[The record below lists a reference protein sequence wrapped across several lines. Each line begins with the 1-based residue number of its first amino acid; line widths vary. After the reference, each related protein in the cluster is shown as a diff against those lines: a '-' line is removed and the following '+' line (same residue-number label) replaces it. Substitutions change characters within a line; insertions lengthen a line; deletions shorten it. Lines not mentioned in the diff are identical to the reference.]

1 MTAEIT
7 YYIHPLFKPPRA
19 TRRLQGP
26 RAAAFSC
33 PPEPCPTFAT
43 LASPLS
49 ILPHLSFPA
58 LPRQPNL
65 THSTETLAR
74 SPKEELLFGGRPYFS
89 IYTGPDWSSTGWQ
102 SLGMYL
108 RFCCARRETRLP
120 TREKPNAHSILLQR
134 RGNFWSPGS
143 PPRAWAM
150 ERCGH
155 RHPKFSGQ
163 CCCCVL
169 RAGDGCRGRRAG
181 CPISRSTSRE
191 PVQSSRCSAAIC
203 FSVHSGHEF
212 VRHGLCF
219 LREQ

>member
-1 MTAEIT
+1 MTAEIP
-7 YYIHPLFKPPRA
+7 YSIHPLSKPPRA

-26 RAAAFSC
+26 PGLRLSAA
-33 PPEPCPTFAT
+33 
-43 LASPLS
+43 LLSP
-49 ILPHLSFPA
+49 A
-58 LPRQPNL
+58 PRLQRWR
-65 THSTETLAR
+65 AR
-74 SPKEELLFGGRPYFS
+74 SPFSPTSHFQRYHDNPTFPIQRKPWRGHQKRSCCLEAARISPYNGPGLVIYRLAESRDVFTFLL
-89 IYTGPDWSSTGWQ
+89 
-102 SLGMYL
+102 
-108 RFCCARRETRLP
+108 CETRLP

-134 RGNFWSPGS
+134 RGNFWSPGP

-191 PVQSSRCSAAIC
+191 PVQASRCSAAIC

-212 VRHGLCF
+212 VRHELCF